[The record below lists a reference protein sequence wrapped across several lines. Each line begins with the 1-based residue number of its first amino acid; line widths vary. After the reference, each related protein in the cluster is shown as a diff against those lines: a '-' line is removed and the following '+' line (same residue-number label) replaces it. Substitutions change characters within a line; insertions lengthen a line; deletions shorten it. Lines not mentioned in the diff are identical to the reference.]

1 MVVPER
7 IEKAILTLRG
17 HRVILDRDV
26 AAMYGVSTRDLNK
39 AVSRNS
45 DRFPD
50 DFMLQLTR
58 AELKTL
64 KFHFGTSS
72 WGGTRKLPRAFTE
85 QGIAMLSGVLRSK
98 RAIQT
103 NIAIMRAFVK
113 LRQLAAGH
121 KELATKL
128 EQLERK
134 IGGHD
139 DQIQSL
145 FEAIRQLMKP
155 PVPKSHRI
163 GFST

>member
-1 MVVPER
+1 MENISKRLGQHHKLLSCASQIQISMRQEEKVEVV
-7 IEKAILTLRG
+7 
-17 HRVILDRDV
+17 
-26 AAMYGVSTRDLNK
+26 
-39 AVSRNS
+39 
-45 DRFPD
+45 
-50 DFMLQLTR
+50 TR

-72 WGGTRKLPRAFTE
+72 WGGTRKLPTAFTE

-145 FEAIRQLMKP
+145 FEAIRQLMEP

-163 GFST
+163 GSST

>member
-1 MVVPER
+1 MENISKRLGQHHKFLSCASQIQISMRQEEKVEVV
-7 IEKAILTLRG
+7 
-17 HRVILDRDV
+17 
-26 AAMYGVSTRDLNK
+26 
-39 AVSRNS
+39 
-45 DRFPD
+45 
-50 DFMLQLTR
+50 TR

-145 FEAIRQLMKP
+145 FEAIRQLMEP